1 MTGLTEAEPC
11 VRGHSPP
18 APNDAAAGRPSAQR
32 TASRPGSGPAVVERG
47 LGRAAWLAAGLLV
60 LFLAVPLAAMVWRAA
75 GQSRGLNPEAA
86 ATLRYALTLS
96 LTTSAV
102 ALAVILGLGTPLAYL
117 LARRR
122 FRGARLIDTLVDVPI
137 VLPPAVA
144 GIALLMAFGRRGIVG
159 RWLAEAGVTIGFTT
173 TAVILAQVFVAAPF
187 FVRAAKSGFAR
198 VDRDLEDAAAD
209 LGAPP
214 LTVFRTVTLP
224 LAWPGLVAG
233 AVLAWARALGEFG
246 ATIMFA
252 GNFPGVTQTMPL
264 AIYGRFGAGD
274 LQSALLLSL
283 VLLVASI
290 VVLLGVRLLGSRP
303 GGFFS

>member
-1 MTGLTEAEPC
+1 MTGLTEAEPR
-11 VRGHSPP
+11 VRGHLPP

-47 LGRAAWLAAGLLV
+47 LGLAAWLAAGLLV

-75 GQSRGLNPEAA
+75 SQSRGLNPEAA